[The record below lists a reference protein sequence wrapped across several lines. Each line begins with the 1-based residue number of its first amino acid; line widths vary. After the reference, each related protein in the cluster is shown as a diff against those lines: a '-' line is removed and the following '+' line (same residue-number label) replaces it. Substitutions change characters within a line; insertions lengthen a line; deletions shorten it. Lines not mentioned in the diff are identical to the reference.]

1 MYVDVTMNGNDY
13 TNDHVTYGYFDAFV
27 IDVNP
32 KLIPIQG
39 GTNLTMTG
47 FGFVDSEEGIK
58 SKFGSKDKGE
68 FGCGTGTPCIKA
80 ATFIDKNTVRAVSEP
95 QEAMNYASGNHT
107 NIGQAP
113 FTVEASVFGSQF
125 TENQI
130 EVYYIFEPD
139 FESINR
145 NSVPRNLQVPIIA
158 KTNFHWDKN
167 SYEMF
172 LFNANWTCRY
182 TIGEENP
189 EVMITQGR
197 METMPLGSQ
206 YLEDIEKPL
215 PSHVICP
222 SPKWIKKG
230 KGVLEIS
237 VNGVDYLGNF
247 FPFESTE
254 PADIDRVVPL
264 SGPKHMKSSMK
275 VIGTGMKQSGDPL
288 AIRTGN
294 YALEPVRKDQIV
306 EYIWSQTEYLSSM
319 LMTPA
324 DLRQFRIVERTL
336 HDGDSLDA
344 LMVTAEKA
352 AINML
357 EMNVNNATHGGP
369 VFMGLGEGID
379 LDMLEVT
386 QEQAAQLLVH
396 DTVRVVTE

>member
-1 MYVDVTMNGNDY
+1 MNVDVTMNGNDY

-58 SKFGSKDKGE
+58 SKFGSKEKGE
-68 FGCGTGTPCIKA
+68 FGCTTGTPCIKS

-95 QEAMNYASGNHT
+95 QEVMNYASGNHT

-182 TIGEENP
+182 TIGDENP

-206 YLEDIEKPL
+206 YLEDIDKPL

-247 FPFESTE
+247 FPFESTD
-254 PADIDRVVPL
+254 PADLDRVVPL
-264 SGPKHMKSSMK
+264 SGPKHM
-275 VIGTGMKQSGDPL
+275 
-288 AIRTGN
+288 
-294 YALEPVRKDQIV
+294 
-306 EYIWSQTEYLSSM
+306 
-319 LMTPA
+319 
-324 DLRQFRIVERTL
+324 
-336 HDGDSLDA
+336 
-344 LMVTAEKA
+344 
-352 AINML
+352 
-357 EMNVNNATHGGP
+357 
-369 VFMGLGEGID
+369 
-379 LDMLEVT
+379 
-386 QEQAAQLLVH
+386 
-396 DTVRVVTE
+396 